1 MTFNFRGC
9 VADSSA
15 ALRGRRGAANGGGA
29 VKGVEKL
36 NGEGG
41 QVGPPGAQEIKVAT
55 PSRLVH
61 GSLDKVDDVGGSVG
75 LGLRVETELACK
87 R

>member
-36 NGEGG
+36 NGDGG
-41 QVGPPGAQEIKVAT
+41 QAGPPGTQVVEAAAPLT
-55 PSRLVH
+55 GAHRA
-61 GSLDKVDDVGGSVG
+61 LDELNDGGAGAV
-75 LGLRVETELACK
+75 
-87 R
+87 